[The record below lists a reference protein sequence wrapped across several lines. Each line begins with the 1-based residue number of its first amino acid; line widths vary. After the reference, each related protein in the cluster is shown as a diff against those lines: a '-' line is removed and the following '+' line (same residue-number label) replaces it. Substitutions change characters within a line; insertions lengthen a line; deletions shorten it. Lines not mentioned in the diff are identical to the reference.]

1 MVRPIV
7 FILSIILSVLAENAQ
22 AQSLVAP
29 KVPLFYNVIESPTDT
44 IYMYTLKE
52 VVVVARPRFKS
63 RRQEYLYTRLV
74 RDVKIT
80 LPYAQKAALVLS
92 LVNDTLQSMKNEKQ
106 KKEYLKN
113 TEKTLFA
120 EFEQP
125 LRRMTFSQGR
135 LLIKL
140 IDRECQQNSYEL
152 VRLYRGGFSAFFWQG
167 IAKIFGANLKS
178 EYDAQGEDRE
188 VERIIGLIQS
198 GYL

>member
-1 MVRPIV
+1 
-7 FILSIILSVLAENAQ
+7 
-22 AQSLVAP
+22 
-29 KVPLFYNVIESPTDT
+29 
-44 IYMYTLKE
+44 MYTLKE
-52 VVVVARPRFKS
+52 VVVFARPRFKS
-63 RRQEYLYTRLV
+63 RRQEYLFTRLV

>member
-22 AQSLVAP
+22 AQSIVAP

-52 VVVVARPRFKS
+52 VVVFARPRFKS